1 MTLYIVKMVC
11 SNDMVVEDTKI
22 IDERTREIRLRYDKE
37 TREKIAAVRNRY
49 KRLAY
54 TDVVHFHG
62 LNLVAEERVPEIRE
76 VVKEADRAMKTIS
89 PELYAKLIEIPLGEE
104 VIRQGKLYEQ
114 IYYAI
119 LAQMSKEIL
128 RHVERL
134 KSDMPTERTKKNL
147 IKLIDSFERL
157 NIIGDRR
164 INQQIEGL
172 KQITNMRV
180 SEIKDTIMKDL
191 DYVLGEIEKL
201 F

>member
-11 SNDMVVEDTKI
+11 SNDMVVEDTKV

-76 VVKEADRAMKTIS
+76 VVKEADREMKTIS

-104 VIRQGKLYEQ
+104 VIKQGKLYEQ

-134 KSDMPTERTKKNL
+134 KSDVPTARTKKNL

-157 NIIGDRR
+157 NVIGDER
-164 INQQIEGL
+164 INRQIEEL
-172 KQITNMRV
+172 KRITNMRV

>member
-11 SNDMVVEDTKI
+11 SNDMVVEDTKV

-62 LNLVAEERVPEIRE
+62 LNLVSEERVPEIRE

-128 RHVERL
+128 RHIERL

-157 NIIGDRR
+157 NVIGDRR

>member
-1 MTLYIVKMVC
+1 MVC
-11 SNDMVVEDTKI
+11 SNDMVVEDTKV

-37 TREKIAAVRNRY
+37 TREKIATVRNRY

-54 TDVVHFHG
+54 SDVVHFHG

-76 VVKEADRAMKTIS
+76 VVKEADREMKNIS

-104 VIRQGKLYEQ
+104 VIKQGKLYEQ

-134 KSDMPTERTKKNL
+134 KSEVPTARTKKNL

-157 NIIGDRR
+157 NVIGDER
-164 INQQIEGL
+164 INRQIEEL
-172 KQITNMRV
+172 KRITNMRV
-180 SEIKDTIMKDL
+180 AEIKETIMKDL

>member
-11 SNDMVVEDTKI
+11 SNDMVVEDTKV
-22 IDERTREIRLRYDKE
+22 IDERTREIKLRYDKE
-37 TREKIAAVRNRY
+37 TRKKIAAVRNKY

-62 LNLVAEERVPEIRE
+62 LNLVDEERVPEIRE
-76 VVKEADRAMKTIS
+76 VVKEADKEMKTIS
-89 PELYAKLIEIPLGEE
+89 SELYAKLIEIPLGEE
-104 VIRQGKLYEQ
+104 VIKQGKLYEQ

-147 IKLIDSFERL
+147 IKLIESFERL

-164 INQQIEGL
+164 IKQQIEEL
-172 KQITNMRV
+172 KRITNMRV
-180 SEIKDTIMKDL
+180 AEIKNTIMKDL

>member
-11 SNDMVVEDTKI
+11 SDDMVVEDTKI

-49 KRLAY
+49 KRLTY
-54 TDVVHFHG
+54 SDVVHFHG

-76 VVKEADRAMKTIS
+76 VVKEADREMKTIS

-104 VIRQGKLYEQ
+104 VIKQGKLYEQ

-134 KSDMPTERTKKNL
+134 KSDVPTARTK
-147 IKLIDSFERL
+147 
-157 NIIGDRR
+157 R
-164 INQQIEGL
+164 I
-172 KQITNMRV
+172 
-180 SEIKDTIMKDL
+180 
-191 DYVLGEIEKL
+191 
-201 F
+201 